1 MVIDGELYEVEVEL
15 KEGTGDVE
23 ALLQAFRTGVV
34 RRVSAEVAPRGAIE
48 GGITAPI
55 TGRVVE
61 IRVKAGDHIERGTLV
76 AVLEAMKTR
85 VEVKAS
91 KSGTVKHVLVKE
103 GDTIKQGEPLIV
115 MA

>member
-15 KEGTGDVE
+15 EEGIGDVE
-23 ALLQAFRTGVV
+23 ALLQAFRTGVIK
-34 RRVSAEVAPRGAIE
+34 RVSTEVAPHGAIE

-61 IRVKAGDHIERGTLV
+61 MKVKAGDYIERGTLI

-85 VEVKAS
+85 VEVKAN
-91 KSGTVKHVLVKE
+91 KSGTVKRVLIKE
-103 GDTIKQGEPLIV
+103 GDTIKQGEPLVVI
-115 MA
+115 A